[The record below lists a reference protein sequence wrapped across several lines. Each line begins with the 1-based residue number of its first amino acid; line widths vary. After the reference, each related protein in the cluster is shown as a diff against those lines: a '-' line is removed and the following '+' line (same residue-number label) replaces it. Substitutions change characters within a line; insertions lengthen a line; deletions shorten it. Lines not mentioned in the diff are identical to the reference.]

1 MRIRKVERAISATSK
16 QKEDEI
22 KKHLWDYK
30 SKFADITYCMSDAM
44 SNWDSSQSPGMN
56 SLTFA
61 SFVDQSFE
69 DSRLINKR
77 IKTLKQL
84 RNQQKQNEGPPAEI
98 LSPAKSQI
106 TKQIRN
112 KDMLT
117 PVDGNIMHRKRNEKR
132 EKYNSTGR
140 IMKLP
145 YDQE

>member
-1 MRIRKVERAISATSK
+1 MRVRKVDRSISAADK
-16 QKEDEI
+16 QKDEEI

-44 SNWDSSQSPGMN
+44 SNWNSSQNPGMN

-84 RNQQKQNEGPPAEI
+84 RNQQRQNDETPTTEI
-98 LSPAKSQI
+98 LSPAKSVI
-106 TKQIRN
+106 TR
-112 KDMLT
+112 
-117 PVDGNIMHRKRNEKR
+117 
-132 EKYNSTGR
+132 
-140 IMKLP
+140 
-145 YDQE
+145 